1 MPAKSVP
8 TKSTVQN
15 GVEDEGECEYLEY
28 AAPPAARLRH
38 AQSNAQITPL
48 IVRGPLCDSRCD
60 YGHCNRTHAVQRR
73 RWRGRRARE
82 IGFKKS
88 TTKLSIQIDA
98 RITAQFVR
106 GRRRGEAHQQSTM
119 NVPDERVCS
128 KLSVRSRF
136 YRTSQMP
143 STPTKS
149 NPSTYALWCPM
160 DSTLSS
166 LQIETRSPK
175 YRALARATRTPSK
188 LPTYAL
194 WNRHSARLKRN
205 AQLIFAARR

>member
-149 NPSTYALWCPM
+149 NPTKSNPTKSNPSNIGATSLNYRPEKHATQIRPM
-160 DSTLSS
+160 ASA
-166 LQIETRSPK
+166 QGESP
-175 YRALARATRTPSK
+175 TEFEV
-188 LPTYAL
+188 
-194 WNRHSARLKRN
+194 
-205 AQLIFAARR
+205 I